1 MHVNGDEAEFI
12 CKECGWQFP
21 KDLIDNLIKDEEESI
36 YCEQCGTENHKKD
49 FGESQISQKIQ
60 QEKTKKLHSLFST
73 AKKKSKEYKEKI
85 KSQFKKK

>member
-1 MHVNGDEAEFI
+1 MQGNDDIQFL

-21 KDLIDNLIKDEEESI
+21 KELIDNLIKEEQESI

-85 KSQFKKK
+85 KSQFKKNS